1 MSEVSFPVSKL
12 IRGLYVNNMKLNRI
26 ADMTAR
32 IIYKVHGFLIKIKCP
47 FVSDATFLKW
57 RFKWKAG
64 YPLDLENPKTFNEKL
79 QWLKLNDIHPEYSR
93 MVDKAGAKEFAAS
106 LIGEE
111 YIIPTYGVWDRV
123 EDIDWE
129 SLPDKFVI
137 KTTADS
143 GGVFI
148 CKDKNKFNYRKVCG
162 KLRRRL
168 ERKLYMKTKEYPYAG
183 VRPRIIAE
191 AYMEDES
198 GYELKDYKIFCFDG
212 VPKMLFVAS
221 DRQNRDVDTKFDFF
235 DLDWNHLPVRN
246 GHENSDGE
254 IAKPKNFDKMLDIA
268 RKLSAGIPHV
278 RVDLYNCDGKIYFG
292 EMTFFHFSGMVPF
305 SPHSWDLRFGDMLKL
320 PSAAKN

>member
-1 MSEVSFPVSKL
+1 
-12 IRGLYVNNMKLNRI
+12 
-26 ADMTAR
+26 
-32 IIYKVHGFLIKIKCP
+32 
-47 FVSDATFLKW
+47 
-57 RFKWKAG
+57 
-64 YPLDLENPKTFNEKL
+64 
-79 QWLKLNDIHPEYSR
+79 
-93 MVDKAGAKEFAAS
+93 
-106 LIGEE
+106 
-111 YIIPTYGVWDRV
+111 
-123 EDIDWE
+123 
-129 SLPDKFVI
+129 
-137 KTTADS
+137 
-143 GGVFI
+143 
-148 CKDKNKFNYRKVCG
+148 
-162 KLRRRL
+162 
-168 ERKLYMKTKEYPYAG
+168 
-183 VRPRIIAE
+183 
-191 AYMEDES
+191 MEDES